1 MNENKILKIFAAI
14 AIFISIAIIVVYT
27 TSGTIPIGE
36 KYRPISELG
45 GPFTLN
51 TKKGTFSLSEIE
63 GKVGIVY
70 FGFLSCTEACPAS
83 IGVVQAAYKQLSEDE
98 RNKVQFLF
106 ISVDPERDSLVD
118 LYDFSD
124 YYDNDLIALT
134 GTQEQIDK
142 VTSDYGVFFELTDL
156 EGSALEYT
164 VDHSSR
170 FYMID
175 KTGDLFTTMS
185 HSTTPNELAAR
196 IKQLINKEIPAPTL
210 LTTK

>member
-1 MNENKILKIFAAI
+1 MTGNRLLTLSIFV
-14 AIFISIAIIVVYT
+14 AIFLSIFIVIVYVT
-27 TSGTIPIGE
+27 NSTLPIGE
-36 KYRPISELG
+36 KYKPLSDLG
-45 GPFTLN
+45 GPFTLE
-51 TKKGTFSLSEIE
+51 TKKGPFSLSDIE

-83 IGVVQAAYKQLSEDE
+83 IGVVKAAYKQLSEQE
-98 RNKVQFLF
+98 REGVQFLF
-106 ISVDPERDSLVD
+106 ISVDPDRDSLED
-118 LYDFSD
+118 LYEFGD
-124 YYDNDLIALT
+124 YYDNDFVALT

-175 KTGDLFTTMS
+175 QAGKLFTTMS
-185 HSTTPNELAAR
+185 HSTTASELAAR
-196 IKQLINKEIPAPTL
+196 IKQLQNINSDAS
-210 LTTK
+210 